1 MPDNLEELVIKY
13 PLEQLPDTF
22 GKGKLRHLTVL
33 DLKGSEDLTILP
45 ERLCSLRALRTL
57 NLIDCRSLSALP
69 ERLYELTNLEHL
81 YMQRCLNVEKLPQS
95 LGKLRLL
102 KIIDLEEC
110 LQLRD
115 LPDIVSTKTL
125 FVQLEFLNLARCE
138 SLRKIPTW
146 VDACERRGGAVQRPM
161 VLADDD

>member
-1 MPDNLEELVIKY
+1 MEELVFKF
-13 PLEQLPDTF
+13 PLEQLPATF
-22 GKGKLRHLTVL
+22 GKGKLRHLTLL
-33 DLKGSEDLTILP
+33 DLRGSEDLTVLP
-45 ERLCSLRALRTL
+45 ERLCSLRNLRSL
-57 NLIDCRSLSALP
+57 GLVDCRSLTALP
-69 ERLYELTNLEHL
+69 ERLYELTALESL

-110 LQLRD
+110 LQLQY

-161 VLADDD
+161 VLADDE